1 MSKKKKYMGK
11 KYQKLKR
18 YILKEKPDTNP
29 SELDELW
36 IKLSQ
41 TKSHGGTRRV
51 GCNTHGVPC
60 GVAWSV
66 GRYGANGVTA
76 GVTFNLGG
84 GMIN

>member
-41 TKSHGGTRRV
+41 TKSHGGTRRGSYEKKNKSQV
-51 GCNTHGVPC
+51 
-60 GVAWSV
+60 
-66 GRYGANGVTA
+66 VTIIRDKKPLI
-76 GVTFNLGG
+76 NIGG
-84 GMIN
+84 EYKDK